1 MRHFQTLSARKSAVF
16 HKRDSSTEKELALS
30 TSALSSTSTAT
41 TPTTTLSSSS
51 SKPPEPSKAPIT
63 VAFVRQTSKNEL
75 KGNDCLANVATDKTK
90 NDINAEKPSA
100 TTPPAV
106 EKSYLNSTDKVATG
120 AHVEITRLL
129 TTSSPT
135 KTHPSVEP
143 TSKSSTTTSP
153 VHFVGGWKAPS
164 PTKEI
169 SREDRKSLED
179 DKEDLTLL
187 ERVSS
192 KDKKTFYG

>member
-1 MRHFQTLSARKSAVF
+1 MEVIDGYEKLMEFNARYDTNF
-16 HKRDSSTEKELALS
+16 RM
-30 TSALSSTSTAT
+30 
-41 TPTTTLSSSS
+41 
-51 SKPPEPSKAPIT
+51 
-63 VAFVRQTSKNEL
+63 
-75 KGNDCLANVATDKTK
+75 GLANVATDKTK

-106 EKSYLNSTDKVATG
+106 EKSYPNSTDKVATG

-179 DKEDLTLL
+179 DNEDLTLL

-192 KDKKTFYG
+192 KDDNILWLTETKNEFFGL